1 MINTRIKDI
10 MKKYDL
16 KNVDVSR
23 ETIITIEGFKYKTL
37 NITFDNR
44 NFDNIN
50 EFEKYAKIW
59 KSKEELSME
68 KVIKIRELKR
78 DIKEGCYELMLDVE
92 VERNLFL
99 TMLLE
104 EDNIVVHFENYNTML
119 QGTYKI
125 DKMEILSRK
134 KDEVIKLLNEI
145 HFYSV
150 DEVIEIDC

>member
-1 MINTRIKDI
+1 MINTKIKDI
-10 MKKYDL
+10 MKRYDL

-23 ETIITIEGFKYKTL
+23 ETIVTIEGFKYKTL
-37 NITFDNR
+37 NIAFDNR

-59 KSKEELSME
+59 KSKEGLSME

-78 DIKEGCYELMLDVE
+78 DIKEGYYELMLDVE